1 MTAPLPQT
9 GDTRARLLDA
19 AEEHY
24 AARGI
29 DAVSLREIGRHAG
42 ARNARAAQYWFTD
55 RDGLLRAI
63 LDRHEPSVD
72 AGRNALLDVYEAQG
86 RADVGGLADALV
98 RPYAAKLGDG
108 ISGAGYL
115 RVLAD
120 LLTQPRP
127 SDAPWQDERF
137 TSLRRWRRLAE
148 PILDPDALALQAAH
162 EAGMCHGRLDS
173 AAFLLTSAG
182 VLKLCGLG
190 EPPWLAGV
198 AFTSSEPDVTGD
210 LAGLGACASAWAA
223 LAQFGWQER
232 LALEIVKRLLVMGVG
247 YQFAHIV
254 EEGRVS
260 RTLDLGL

>member
-86 RADVGGLADALV
+86 RTDVAGLADALV

-137 TSLRRWRRLAE
+137 TSLRRWRRLSE
-148 PILDPDALALQAAH
+148 PILDPDALALH
-162 EAGMCHGRLDS
+162 RRFHTLRFVVVE
-173 AAFLLTSAG
+173 
-182 VLKLCGLG
+182 
-190 EPPWLAGV
+190 
-198 AFTSSEPDVTGD
+198 
-210 LAGLGACASAWAA
+210 
-223 LAQFGWQER
+223 LAQRASIPGKSDHR
-232 LALEIVKRLLVMGVG
+232 LFVSQLVDATVGLLSAEPSALTRRLL
-247 YQFAHIV
+247 A
-254 EEGRVS
+254 ERDT
-260 RTLDLGL
+260 R